1 MKKLDLKKDLKD
13 LYTVSKGKVVAVKVP
28 KLRYLMID
36 GQGDPNTSKE
46 FADAITALYG
56 LSYTLKFMI
65 KKGPEAI
72 DYGVMPLEALWWA
85 DDMNDFLKADKS
97 MWKWTAMILQPNFI
111 NKKLVL
117 AAKEELMRKKKD
129 TPTLAKVRLEDM
141 TEGACAQIL
150 NIGPYSEEAPNIAKV
165 HAFIHEQ
172 GKALR
177 GKHREIYLSD
187 ARRTAPEKL
196 RTIIRQPMG

>member
-1 MKKLDLKKDLKD
+1 MKKLDLKKDFKD
-13 LYTVSKGKVVAVKVP
+13 LYTVPKGKVTAVKVP

-46 FADAITALYG
+46 FADAITTLYG

-85 DDMNDFLKADKS
+85 DDMNDFVKADKS
-97 MWKWTAMILQPNFI
+97 NWKWTAMILQPSFI
-111 NKKLVL
+111 NKKMIA
-117 AAKEELMRKKKD
+117 AAKEELVRKKKD
-129 TPTLAKVRLEDM
+129 LPAMEKVRLEDM

-150 NIGPYSEEAPNIAKV
+150 HIGPYADEGPNIAKV